1 MIYTAVDSID
11 VNMNV
16 NKNDEA
22 AARKSVRRVRRTP
35 EAARDAVLNAA
46 RARLLQYGV
55 DGLKIAAVAR
65 DAGMSHATL
74 LHHFGSSDAMRR
86 ALIERMAGELLGE
99 FIGLIGA
106 GEPSPARLG
115 ELFRRLFFGLADP
128 RHAQLFAWFALSAL
142 DQPDEVLHAATETR
156 PLVEALLE
164 RMSRQAV
171 ASRTPPRYVV
181 LLVVAAAIGM
191 GVAGPWLKQVNLLQR
206 DADVGEFAQWFA
218 EFLLAQRAAK

>member
-1 MIYTAVDSID
+1 
-11 VNMNV
+11 MNV
-16 NKNDEA
+16 NKGDRTA
-22 AARKSVRRVRRTP
+22 TPRTTRRVRRTP
-35 EAARDAVLNAA
+35 QAARDAVLKAA
-46 RARLLQYGV
+46 RARLLQHGV
-55 DGLKIAAVAR
+55 EGLKITAVAR

-115 ELFRRLFFGLADP
+115 ELFRRLFAGLSDS

-142 DQPDEVLHAATETR
+142 DQPEEVVNAATETR
-156 PLVEALLE
+156 PLVEALLQ
-164 RMSRQAV
+164 RMSRQTV
-171 ASRTPPRYVV
+171 ATRTPPRYIA
-181 LLVVAAAIGM
+181 LLVVAAAIGL
-191 GVAGPWLKQVNLLQR
+191 GVAGPWLKQVRLLLQD

-218 EFLLAQRAAK
+218 EFLLAHRAAQ

>member
-1 MIYTAVDSID
+1 
-11 VNMNV
+11 MNV
-16 NKNDEA
+16 NSGDGGA
-22 AARKSVRRVRRTP
+22 SPSATRRVRRTP
-35 EAARDAVLNAA
+35 DAARDAVLQAA
-46 RARLLQYGV
+46 RARLLQHGV
-55 DGLKIAAVAR
+55 AGLKIADVAR

-106 GEPSPARLG
+106 GEPTPARLG
-115 ELFRRLFFGLADP
+115 ELFRRLFTGLSDA

-142 DQPDEVLHAATETR
+142 DQPDEVVNAATETR

-164 RMSRQAV
+164 RMSRQTA
-171 ASRTPPRYVV
+171 ATKTPPRYIA

-191 GVAGPWLKQVNLLQR
+191 GVAGPWLKQVRLLR
-206 DADVGEFAQWFA
+206 GDADVGEFAQWFA
-218 EFLLAQRAAK
+218 EFLLAQRDPR